1 MKASTNQSAGSRAVG
16 RLLAITI
23 SWQAA
28 LLAMIVAI
36 ALAGCGG
43 GGGGTGGG
51 GNSATS
57 STTSTE
63 EVWKLL
69 VDSRAVA
76 LAAAAQK
83 LDPLRFE
90 TALGSITDG
99 AGGQFNEASTPGVQG
114 GLVTTYTDKTGA
126 DYNIGLVETDANG
139 VHVTSKAGVIVC
151 NASGNQWNSAC
162 VVWPNGNKLVAWQ
175 DLRSGVRAHVYYQI
189 YTSGNLPLLAA
200 NGVEVPVPNAININ
214 EQVQPRVALTSNGNV
229 ALALYEVGSTQQV
242 LTYLIN
248 STGGYVWPETWRIV
262 AEGDP
267 AYDDLRIAA
276 DNGNGFAVVC
286 QRKENAADENSRN
299 LIGQGFNSAGVPQM
313 GVGPKLLS
321 LQADGVTA
329 APGRQFRGDLTFDG
343 TNFGLVFVDER
354 SGVAV
359 INGLVISK
367 AGVFQTPAEGKVI
380 STSAG
385 QQDLPSIAA
394 DSGGFTIGWD
404 NRGAGTHIATVSRR
418 NGTLS
423 DAANETVVADVQVA
437 PNVKVV
443 ASDEATATHIIH
455 AGIDT
460 ANGKPDGRY
469 QYLKP
474 DGQKAYTG
482 QGLQYDALDGAS
494 ESNFNGVKS
503 SAKGAFIVSMMKNA
517 GDFST
522 ATTVLVFRKQ
532 VQ

>member
-28 LLAMIVAI
+28 
-36 ALAGCGG
+36 
-43 GGGGTGGG
+43 
-51 GNSATS
+51 
-57 STTSTE
+57 
-63 EVWKLL
+63 LL

-276 DNGNGFAVVC
+276 DDVGGFAATI
-286 QRKENAADENSRN
+286 QRKENTADENSRN
-299 LIGQGFNSAGVPQM
+299 YIGQAYNTAGEAQW
-313 GVGPKLLS
+313 GAGPKLLS
-321 LQADGVTA
+321 VLADGVTA
-329 APGRQFRGDLTFDG
+329 APGRQFRGDLAFND
-343 TNFGLVFVDER
+343 TNYGLVFVDER

-359 INGLVISK
+359 IKGLVISK
-367 AGVFQTPAEGKVI
+367 TGVFQTPPEGKTI
-380 STSAG
+380 STSG
-385 QQDLPSIAA
+385 GKQDLPSIAA
-394 DSGGFTIGWD
+394 TSGEFVFGWD
-404 NRGAGTHIATVSRR
+404 NQGGGHIATVSRR

-469 QYLKP
+469 QYLKL